1 MSSEMNS
8 EDDASS
14 HFTAAYFDGRSAKK
28 QMVKLRATGDT
39 LTLQFADASCTTHP
53 RATANVLPQIAG
65 APRRIE
71 FADGAAAITDDHA
84 AVERLFGVLGRE
96 TLAHRLESHVGMVVF
111 ALMGVAATLILGYF
125 YAVPWGAKE
134 IAMRMPTSVES
145 QIGESSISQLDQLL
159 FSTTSLNDSQQRAV
173 QEAFDE
179 LKKHANLPDTKLY
192 FRNGGRLGAN
202 ALALPGGAVV
212 ITDQLIAAMP
222 SIDETS
228 AILAHE
234 LGHVKNRHSLR
245 YLLQDAIVAAA
256 AVAIYG
262 DVSAIASAA
271 ATLPT
276 VLAHNGYSRDFER
289 EADQFSFDL
298 LKATGRSPTAFA
310 RALQALEASQGG
322 NGLKSTTEKKPSQK
336 VGNYFSTH
344 PATHERA
351 LAAEIAATQK

>member
-1 MSSEMNS
+1 
-8 EDDASS
+8 
-14 HFTAAYFDGRSAKK
+14 
-28 QMVKLRATGDT
+28 
-39 LTLQFADASCTTHP
+39 
-53 RATANVLPQIAG
+53 
-65 APRRIE
+65 
-71 FADGAAAITDDHA
+71 
-84 AVERLFGVLGRE
+84 
-96 TLAHRLESHVGMVVF
+96 MVVF

-134 IAMRMPTSVES
+134 IATRMPTSVES
-145 QIGESSISQLDQLL
+145 QIGESAISKLDQLL
-159 FSTTSLNDSQQRAV
+159 FSATSLNDSQQRAV

-298 LKATGRSPTAFA
+298 LKATGRSPAAFA
-310 RALQALEASQGG
+310 DALRALEASQGS
-322 NGLKSTTEKKPSQK
+322 NGPKSTTEKKPSQK

-351 LAAEIAATQK
+351 LAAETAAAKK

>member
-1 MSSEMNS
+1 MSTQLNS
-8 EDDASS
+8 ANGASS
-14 HFTAAYFDGRSAKK
+14 QFTAAYFDGRSAKK
-28 QMVKLRATGDT
+28 QLVKFQVTDDT
-39 LTLQFADASCTTHP
+39 VTLQFADQSFTIHP
-53 RATANVLPQIAG
+53 RAAANVLPQIAG

-84 AVERLFGVLGRE
+84 AVERLFGVIGRE
-96 TLAHRLESHVGMVVF
+96 TLAHRLESHVGMVVL

-145 QIGESSISQLDQLL
+145 QMGESAMNGLDQLL
-159 FSTTSLNDSQQRAV
+159 FSTTSLNDAQRRAV
-173 QEAFDE
+173 QDAFDE
-179 LKKHANLPDTKLY
+179 LKKHANLPDAKLY
-192 FRNGGRLGAN
+192 FRSGGRIGAN

-212 ITDQLIAAMP
+212 ITDQLIATMP

-234 LGHVKNRHSLR
+234 LGHVKNRHGLR
-245 YLLQDAIVAAA
+245 HLLQDAIVAAA
-256 AVAIYG
+256 AVALYG
-262 DVSAIASAA
+262 DVSAITSAA

-298 LKATGRSPTAFA
+298 LKATGRSPIAFA
-310 RALQALEASQGG
+310 NALRALEASQVS
-322 NGLKSTTEKKPSQK
+322 KDRESTTEKKPSQK

-351 LAAEIAATQK
+351 LAAETAAAKK